1 MCDNLES
8 RIVIVAGGSFVGKS
22 IIALEIATKCKF
34 SGVITTDTVRNVL
47 KVLWPD
53 KEYLSTSTY
62 LLSESLLL
70 KQKEQISSVIK
81 KMIPIYKS
89 RGEHV
94 VIEGMH
100 FSENF
105 LKWTLSQNF
114 CRIFINNRLPLRKR
128 VIYKNLT
135 RSRLGLYD
143 PVSSERIFGVVD
155 ESNVEN
161 SSYMKHQARIAQIHN
176 SMLALC
182 TKYGFEIVE
191 FDDIED
197 GITKAISS
205 VERWFPCN
213 RR

>member
-1 MCDNLES
+1 MSDNLES

-22 IIALEIATKCKF
+22 IIALEIATRCKF
-34 SGVITTDTVRNVL
+34 SGVITTDTVRNIL
-47 KVLWPD
+47 RVLWPD

-62 LLSESLLL
+62 LLPEPLLL
-70 KQKEQISSVIK
+70 KQMQQVSSVIK

-100 FSENF
+100 FSEDF

-114 CRIFINNRLPLRKR
+114 CRIFINNCLPLRER

-143 PVSSERIFGVVD
+143 PVSSRRVFGVVN

-161 SSYMKHQARIAQIHN
+161 SSYMKHQARITQIHN

-182 TKYGFEIVE
+182 IKYGFEVVE
-191 FDDIED
+191 FDDIKD
-197 GITKAISS
+197 GIARAISS
-205 VERWFPCN
+205 VERQFPCD
-213 RR
+213 RQ